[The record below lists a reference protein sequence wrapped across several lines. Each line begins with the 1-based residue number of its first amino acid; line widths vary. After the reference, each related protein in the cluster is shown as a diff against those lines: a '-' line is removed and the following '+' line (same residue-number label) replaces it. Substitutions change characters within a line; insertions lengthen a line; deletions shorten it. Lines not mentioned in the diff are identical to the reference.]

1 LLALVVQHNLL
12 KLEKKMKK
20 RRKLAR
26 DVAIVG
32 AGMSKFGMFKDKDSK
47 DLFADAFREMVASV
61 EKGVDP
67 REIEALYLGNFSNDY
82 FMRQSHWGPI
92 ISDLVGITPK
102 PATRTE
108 GACASSALAFREGV
122 FAIAS
127 GFYDMVLVG
136 GVEEMSKRTT
146 EEVAEGLALATVP
159 YEGRV
164 GFTFPGVFGAVA
176 TAYFA
181 KYGANREHLMDITIK
196 SHNNAPLNPKAQFP
210 VTIQDLMNKKKESLI
225 KREGT
230 APDWQTEKD
239 FLRDPRAN
247 PAVAWPMH
255 LFDCCP
261 ISDGASCMLLVA
273 EEVAKNFTDD
283 PIYVAGLGQGSGRGL
298 HASDDL
304 TYFEATRYAAQE
316 AYGMSG
322 LTPKDIQFSEVHDC
336 FSIAEL
342 VHIEDLGF
350 FKPGEGYKAVAEGA
364 TRLDGPK
371 PINTSGGLKCKGH
384 PVGATGISQLY
395 EVWTQLRGKA
405 GPRQVPINDLR
416 VGAAHNLGGTGGTC
430 TFTILERR

>member
-1 LLALVVQHNLL
+1 MQ
-12 KLEKKMKK
+12 KK
-20 RRKLAR
+20 RKLGR
-26 DVAIVG
+26 GVAVVG
-32 AGMSKFGMFKDKDSK
+32 AGMSKFAMFKDKDSK
-47 DLFADAFREMVASV
+47 DLFAEAFRDMIASV
-61 EKGVDP
+61 DKGLDP
-67 REIEALYLGNFSNDY
+67 AEIDALYLGNFSNDF
-82 FMRQSHWGPI
+82 FMHQAHWGPI

-164 GFTFPGVFGAVA
+164 GFTFPGVFGAIA

-181 KYGANREHLMDITIK
+181 KYGANREHLMNVTIK
-196 SHNNAPLNPKAQFP
+196 SHNNASLNPKAQFP
-210 VTIQDLMNKKKESLI
+210 LTIKDMMNAKIESAKKKG
-225 KREGT
+225 KPVPMWR
-230 APDWQTEKD
+230 DEKE
-239 FLRDPRAN
+239 FLRDPAAN
-247 PAVAWPMH
+247 PVVAWPMH
-255 LFDCCP
+255 LYDCCP
-261 ISDGASCMLLVA
+261 ISDGASCMLLVG
-273 EEVAKNFTDD
+273 EELAKNFTDE
-283 PIYVAGLGQGSGRGL
+283 PIHVAGIGQGSGRGL
-298 HASDDL
+298 HATDDL
-304 TYFEATRYAAQE
+304 TSFGATRYAAAE

-322 LTPKDIQFSEVHDC
+322 LKPEDVQFSEVHDC

-350 FKPGEGYKAVAEGA
+350 FKPGEGYKAVEEGL
-364 TRLDGPK
+364 TRLDGSK

-405 GPRQVPINDLR
+405 GKRQVPNEDLR
-416 VGAAHNLGGTGGTC
+416 IGAAHNLGGTGGTC

>member
-1 LLALVVQHNLL
+1 MQ
-12 KLEKKMKK
+12 K

-26 DVAIVG
+26 GVAIVG

-47 DLFADAFREMVASV
+47 DLFAEAFNGMIASV
-61 EKGVDP
+61 DKGMDP
-67 REIEALYLGNFSNDY
+67 NEIEALYLGNFSNDY
-82 FMRQSHWGPI
+82 FMHQSHWGPI
-92 ISDLVGITPK
+92 ISDLIGLTPK

-181 KYGANREHLMDITIK
+181 KYGADREHLMNVTIK

-210 VTIQDLMNKKKESLI
+210 LTIRDMMDA
-225 KREGT
+225 KRVSAQKRGLPVPEWG
-230 APDWQTEKD
+230 DEKD
-239 FLRDPRAN
+239 FLKDPKAN

-261 ISDGASCMLLVA
+261 ISDGASCMLLVG
-273 EEVAKNFTDD
+273 EEIAKNFTDD
-283 PIYVAGLGQGSGRGL
+283 PIYVAGMGQGSGRGF
-298 HASDDL
+298 HASPDL
-304 TYFEATRYAAQE
+304 TYFEATRYAAAE

-322 LTPKDIQFSEVHDC
+322 LTPDDVQFSEVHDC

-350 FKPGEGYKAVAEGA
+350 FKPGEGYKAVADGA

-395 EVWTQLRGKA
+395 EVWTQLKGKA
-405 GPRQVPINDLR
+405 GKRQVPKKDLR
-416 VGAAHNLGGTGGTC
+416 IGGAHNLGGTGGTC

>member
-1 LLALVVQHNLL
+1 MQ
-12 KLEKKMKK
+12 KK
-20 RRKLAR
+20 RKLGR
-26 DVAIVG
+26 GVAIVG
-32 AGMSKFGMFKDKDSK
+32 AGMSKFGMFQDKNSK
-47 DLFADAFREMVASV
+47 DLFVEAYREMLSSV
-61 EKGVDP
+61 EKGFDP
-67 REIEALYLGNFSNDY
+67 QDIDALYLGNFSSD
-82 FMRQSHWGPI
+82 FFIHQSHWGPL
-92 ISDLVGITPK
+92 ISDLIGLAPK

-127 GFYDMVLVG
+127 GFYDLVLVA

-181 KYGANREHLMDITIK
+181 KYGANREHLFNITIK
-196 SHNNAPLNPKAQFP
+196 SHNNAPLNPKAQFKQSIRD
-210 VTIQDLMNKKKESLI
+210 VMNSKIESAKKK
-225 KREGT
+225 GQPVP
-230 APDWQTEKD
+230 AWADEKA
-239 FLRDPRAN
+239 FLADPKAN
-247 PAVAWPMH
+247 PPVAWPMH

-261 ISDGASCMLLVA
+261 ISDGASCMLLA
-273 EEVAKNFTDD
+273 GEDIAKNFTDD

-298 HASDDL
+298 HAADDL
-304 TYFEATRYAAQE
+304 TYFEATRYAAAE
-316 AYGMSG
+316 AYGMSA
-322 LTPKDIQFSEVHDC
+322 LTPEDIQFAEVHDC

-342 VHIEDLGF
+342 LHIEDLGF
-350 FKPGEGYKAVAEGA
+350 FKPGQGYKAVAEGR
-364 TRLDGPK
+364 TRLDGSK

-405 GPRQVPINDLR
+405 GPRQVPIKDLR
-416 VGAAHNLGGTGGTC
+416 IGGAHNLGGTGGTC

>member
-1 LLALVVQHNLL
+1 MQ
-12 KLEKKMKK
+12 K

-26 DVAIVG
+26 GVAIVG

-47 DLFADAFREMVASV
+47 DLFAEAFNGMKASV
-61 EKGVDP
+61 DKGIDP
-67 REIEALYLGNFSNDY
+67 NEIEALYLGNFSNDY
-82 FMRQSHWGPI
+82 FMHQSHWGPI
-92 ISDLVGITPK
+92 ISDLIGLTPK

-181 KYGANREHLMDITIK
+181 KYGADREHLMNVTIK

-210 VTIQDLMNKKKESLI
+210 LTIRDMMDAKRAGAQKKGLPVPEW
-225 KREGT
+225 
-230 APDWQTEKD
+230 DDEKD
-239 FLRDPRAN
+239 FLKDPKAN

-261 ISDGASCMLLVA
+261 ISDGASCMLLVG
-273 EEVAKNFTDD
+273 EEIAKNFTDD
-283 PIYVAGLGQGSGRGL
+283 PIYVAGMGQGSGRGF
-298 HASDDL
+298 HASPDL
-304 TYFEATRYAAQE
+304 TYFEATRYAAAE

-322 LTPKDIQFSEVHDC
+322 LTPDDIQFSEVHDC

-350 FKPGEGYKAVAEGA
+350 FKPGEGYKAVADGA

-395 EVWTQLRGKA
+395 EVWTQLKGKA
-405 GPRQVPINDLR
+405 GKRQVPIEDLR
-416 VGAAHNLGGTGGTC
+416 IGGAHNPDLGKD
-430 TFTILERR
+430 

>member
-1 LLALVVQHNLL
+1 
-12 KLEKKMKK
+12 
-20 RRKLAR
+20 
-26 DVAIVG
+26 
-32 AGMSKFGMFKDKDSK
+32 MSHFGMFPDKNSK
-47 DLFADAFREMVASV
+47 DLFVEAFKEMLVSVDKGIDPADI
-61 EKGVDP
+61 D
-67 REIEALYLGNFSNDY
+67 ALYLGNFSND
-82 FMRQSHWGPI
+82 FFIHQSHWGPI
-92 ISDLVGITPK
+92 ISDLIGLAPK

-181 KYGANREHLMDITIK
+181 KYGANREHLMNVTIK
-196 SHNNAPLNPKAQFP
+196 SHNNAPLNPKAQFALTIRDIMNAKMESAQKRQQP
-210 VTIQDLMNKKKESLI
+210 VPQWKD
-225 KREGT
+225 
-230 APDWQTEKD
+230 EKD
-239 FLRDPRAN
+239 FLADPKAN
-247 PAVAWPMH
+247 PVVAWPML

-273 EEVAKNFTDD
+273 EEIAKNFTDD
-283 PIYVAGLGQGSGRGL
+283 PVYVAGLGQGSGRGF
-298 HASDDL
+298 HASPDL

-322 LTPKDIQFSEVHDC
+322 LKPEDVQFSEVHDC

-342 VHIEDLGF
+342 LHIEDLGF
-350 FKPGEGYKAVAEGA
+350 FKPGEGYKAVADGL

-395 EVWTQLRGKA
+395 EVWTQLKGKA
-405 GPRQVPINDLR
+405 GRRQVPIKDLR
-416 VGAAHNLGGTGGTC
+416 VGGAHNLGGTGGTC

>member
-1 LLALVVQHNLL
+1 
-12 KLEKKMKK
+12 
-20 RRKLAR
+20 
-26 DVAIVG
+26 
-32 AGMSKFGMFKDKDSK
+32 MFREKDSK
-47 DLFADAFREMVASV
+47 DLFAEAFMEMLGSV
-61 EKGVDP
+61 DRGVDP
-67 REIEALYLGNFSNDY
+67 KDIDALYLGNFSND
-82 FMRQSHWGPI
+82 FFTHQSHWGPI
-92 ISDLVGITPK
+92 ISDLIGLTPK

-159 YEGRV
+159 YEGQV

-181 KYGANREHLMDITIK
+181 KYGAGREHLMNVTIK

-210 VTIQDLMNKKKESLI
+210 VTIRDLMNSKVESARRRGEPI
-225 KREGT
+225 PEWK
-230 APDWQTEKD
+230 DEKD
-239 FLRDPRAN
+239 FLRDQRVN
-247 PAVAWPMH
+247 PVVAWPMH

-261 ISDGASCMLLVA
+261 ISDGACCILLVA
-273 EEVAKNFTDD
+273 EEIARNFTDD
-283 PIYVAGLGQGSGRGL
+283 PIYVVGLGQGSGRGF
-298 HASDDL
+298 HASPDL

-322 LTPKDIQFSEVHDC
+322 LGPQDVQFAEVHDC
-336 FSIAEL
+336 FSIAEII
-342 VHIEDLGF
+342 HIEDLGF
-350 FKPGEGYKAVAEGA
+350 FKPGHGYKAVEEGQ

-384 PVGATGISQLY
+384 PVGATGVSQIY
-395 EVWTQLRGKA
+395 EVWTQLKGRAGK
-405 GPRQVPINDLR
+405 RQIPIQDLR
-416 VGAAHNLGGTGGTC
+416 IGAAHNLGGTGGTC

>member
-1 LLALVVQHNLL
+1 
-12 KLEKKMKK
+12 MIK
-20 RRKLAR
+20 RRKLGR
-26 DVAIVG
+26 GVAIVG

-47 DLFADAFREMVASV
+47 DLFAEAFLELRDSV
-61 EKGVDP
+61 DKGIDP
-67 REIEALYLGNFSNDY
+67 NEIDALYLGNFSNDF
-82 FMRQSHWGPI
+82 FMHQSHWGPI
-92 ISDLVGITPK
+92 ISDLIGLTPK

-127 GFYDMVLVG
+127 GFYDIVLVG

-159 YEGRV
+159 YEGQA

-181 KYGANREHLMDITIK
+181 KYGAKREHLMNVTIK

-210 VTIQDLMNKKKESLI
+210 LTIRDIMQAKIKSAEKKGIPVPSWTDEKE
-225 KREGT
+225 
-230 APDWQTEKD
+230 
-239 FLRDPRAN
+239 FLRDLRSN
-247 PAVAWPMH
+247 PVVAWPMH

-273 EEVAKNFTDD
+273 EEMAGNFTDD
-283 PIYVAGLGQGSGRGL
+283 PIHVLGIGQGSGRGL
-298 HASDDL
+298 HACDDL
-304 TYFEATRYAAQE
+304 TYFEATRFAAQE

-322 LTPKDIQFSEVHDC
+322 LKPDDIQFAEVHDC

-342 VHIEDLGF
+342 LHIEDLGF
-350 FKPGEGYKAVAEGA
+350 FKPGEGYKAVADGL

-405 GPRQVPINDLR
+405 GKRQVPITDLCI
-416 VGAAHNLGGTGGTC
+416 GGAHNLGGTGGTC